1 MMLEIT
7 KRVLT
12 LEPEDVMELERII
25 TDEDHEGAYTFLRKN
40 IYKKLLLS
48 QENRL
53 KSHLNGH
60 SDPVTTFSKEKE

>member
-1 MMLEIT
+1 MLEI
-7 KRVLT
+7 KKQSLI
-12 LEPEDVMELERII
+12 LEPQEVMELERII
-25 TDEDHEGAYTFLRKN
+25 TDEDHEGAYTFLKKN

-53 KSHLNGH
+53 KSHLNGQ

>member
-12 LEPEDVMELERII
+12 LEPQDVMELERII
-25 TDEDHEGAYTFLRKN
+25 TDSDREGAYHFLKKN
-40 IYKKLLLS
+40 IYQKLLSS

-53 KSHLNGH
+53 KSHLDGS
-60 SDPVTTFSKEKE
+60 SDPVTTFSQK

>member
-1 MMLEIT
+1 MLEIT

-12 LEPEDVMELERII
+12 LEAEEVMELERII
-25 TDEDHEGAYTFLRKN
+25 TDSDREGAYHFLKKN
-40 IYKKLLLS
+40 IYKKLLLF